1 MGKQDWPTLEEF
13 KALQQLVN
21 EGKVTAI
28 AELIEKDGV
37 VIHRCIVD
45 ALKKLDHWD
54 NNLRWQIT
62 ETPKAS
68 QAKIGMAGRPSS
80 REKDPLHAFR
90 RYKLAMKVAEA
101 HIHYIEIHGRE
112 PNLKEVREF
121 ILNDK
126 DVARL
131 TRFSGK
137 GRTTQDKMVADAKLF
152 FEPR

>member
-1 MGKQDWPTLEEF
+1 MGRQDWPTVEEF

-54 NNLRWQIT
+54 NNLRWQIN

-80 REKDPLHAFR
+80 REKDE
-90 RYKLAMKVAEA
+90 YKVAE
-101 HIHYIEIHGRE
+101 
-112 PNLKEVREF
+112 L
-121 ILNDK
+121 
-126 DVARL
+126 ARSYTVEAVETL
-131 TRFSGK
+131 VDLMRHK
-137 GRTTQDKMVADAKLF
+137 QR
-152 FEPR
+152 R

>member
-1 MGKQDWPTLEEF
+1 MGKQDWPTVEEF

-90 RYKLAMKVAEA
+90 RYKLAMKVA
-101 HIHYIEIHGRE
+101 
-112 PNLKEVREF
+112 
-121 ILNDK
+121 
-126 DVARL
+126 
-131 TRFSGK
+131 
-137 GRTTQDKMVADAKLF
+137 
-152 FEPR
+152 

>member
-1 MGKQDWPTLEEF
+1 MVEYDWTTVEEF

-80 REKDPLHAFR
+80 REKDPLYAFR

-101 HIHYIEIHGRE
+101 HIHYIETHGRE
-112 PNLKEVREF
+112 PNLKEVREL

-137 GRTTQDKMVADAKLF
+137 GRTTQDKMVADAKLL

>member
-1 MGKQDWPTLEEF
+1 MGKQDWPTVEEF

-101 HIHYIEIHGRE
+101 HIHYIETHGRE

-137 GRTTQDKMVADAKLF
+137 GHKLVVKCLK
-152 FEPR
+152 